1 MQRPD
6 PKKRELIKSIAA
18 KLFATRPFHEV
29 RLDDVAAAAKVGKG
43 TVYTYF
49 PSKEDLYFALLEDGF
64 SSLIDRMRDRV
75 EGTKTPPREDLRLII
90 RGLVDF
96 AIQNPYL
103 FEVMRSAGGAAPR
116 GGWCKKRDAMVALIE
131 ATIRRG
137 IAAHTFHDPDPHLTA
152 LCVPGLVRSV
162 FLYGPRG
169 LKAKQVTDHLVRLL
183 EGGIDKKG
191 GAS

>member
-49 PSKEDLYFALLEDGF
+49 PSKDDLYFALLEDGF
-64 SSLIDRMRDRV
+64 SSLVDRMRDRV
-75 EGTKTPPREDLRLII
+75 EGTKTPPREDLRLIV

-131 ATIRRG
+131 AT
-137 IAAHTFHDPDPHLTA
+137 
-152 LCVPGLVRSV
+152 
-162 FLYGPRG
+162 
-169 LKAKQVTDHLVRLL
+169 
-183 EGGIDKKG
+183 
-191 GAS
+191 

>member
-6 PKKRELIKSIAA
+6 PKKRELIKTIAA
-18 KLFATRPFHEV
+18 KLFATKPFHEV
-29 RLDDVAAAAKVGKG
+29 RLEDVAAAAKVGKG

-49 PSKEDLYFALLEDGF
+49 PSKEDLFFALLQDGF
-64 SSLIDRMRDRV
+64 GSLIDRLQTQLEATQSPAPD
-75 EGTKTPPREDLRLII
+75 DLRLII

-96 AIQNPYL
+96 AIENPYL

-137 IAAHTFHDPDPHLTA
+137 IAARAFVDPDPHLTA
-152 LCVPGLVRSV
+152 LVIPGLVRSV
-162 FLYGPRG
+162 FLYGPKG
-169 LKAKQVTDHLVRLL
+169 LKADKVAEHLIGLV
-183 EGGIDKKG
+183 EGGIRKKG
-191 GAS
+191 KP